1 MENQPWNGS
10 WEGPGRSDMESA
22 GWRPAVIEVHVIE
35 VHRGDILEALI
46 IEMCSLGWQVNLL
59 RVVCLTKS
67 KAEVEQNIV
76 GE

>member
-1 MENQPWNGS
+1 M
-10 WEGPGRSDMESA
+10 
-22 GWRPAVIEVHVIE
+22 IEVHVIE
-35 VHRGDILEALI
+35 LHRGDILEALI

-59 RVVCLTKS
+59 CVVCLTKS